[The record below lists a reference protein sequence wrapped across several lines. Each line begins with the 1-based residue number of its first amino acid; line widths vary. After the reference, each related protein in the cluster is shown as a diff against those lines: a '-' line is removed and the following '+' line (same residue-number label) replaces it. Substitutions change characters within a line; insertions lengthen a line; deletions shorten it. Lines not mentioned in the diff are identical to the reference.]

1 MFAGLQKM
9 TVLCKFIEM
18 REGYFIKD
26 GEFTF
31 SNSLFFALSEHM
43 FVMVFKFDFDDV
55 ALPYFFD
62 CFKERTRK
70 NSFDEVEILRSL

>member
-1 MFAGLQKM
+1 MFAWLQKM
-9 TVLCKFIEM
+9 AVLGELIEM

-31 SNSLFFALSEHM
+31 SDSLLFAWSEDM
-43 FVMVFKFDFDDV
+43 FVMIFEFDFDDV

-62 CFKERTRK
+62 CFKKRAWK
-70 NSFDEVEILRSL
+70 YSFDEVEVLRCL